1 MPNTL
6 YRILSCC
13 DRRANALLKPQHP
26 DTDPPPKFSFDRL
39 GSQLENY
46 AGDKLNEKL
55 NQGRRHRIK
64 WFATE
69 PYEIPSEQVSSDKR
83 ILDIELG
90 RHQDEKVLYR
100 RLLLDHQGYL
110 NAVSDEVARLLGVP
124 VMEYNGPPVRL
135 PNGSSANPQGR
146 IEVEW
151 SIYKGSGHYR
161 TEVLVIENNS
171 FDMVLGASSIRDH
184 GLWEK
189 TAVSS

>member
-1 MPNTL
+1 MRDIL

-13 DRRANALLKPQHP
+13 DRRANARLKPQHP
-26 DTDPPPKFSFDRL
+26 DTDPPPKFHFDRL
-39 GSQLENY
+39 GSEIEND
-46 AGDKLNEKL
+46 AGDNNRKLSP
-55 NQGRRHRIK
+55 GRRHRIK
-64 WFATE
+64 GFASE
-69 PYEIPSEQVSSDKR
+69 PYKVPSEQVSSDKR

-100 RLLLDHQGYL
+100 RLLLDHQGDL
-110 NAVSDEVARLLGVP
+110 NAVSDEVARLLGIP
-124 VMEYNGPPVRL
+124 FMAYNGPPVRL
-135 PNGSSANPQGR
+135 PNGSLANPQGR

-151 SIYKGSGHYR
+151 SIYKGSNHYR

-184 GLWEK
+184 GLWEQ